1 LISVF
6 IEGVFAMIASLMP
19 TLNNVRRLALLAG
32 VMALPGLAVASPSG
46 VMGPKDA
53 PDPGNQPAP
62 VASFISGGRAVS
74 LRSYAGH
81 PIMLWQVAT
90 WCGSCR
96 AGLRV
101 LARNQA
107 MIDKTGI
114 RVIVLRDYR
123 NGGYPGIGITKFA
136 ERAAPGLMHDPH
148 FIFGDD
154 TRALYTL
161 YNPHHYVDVYD
172 LIGKDRKIKVVSST
186 PSATF
191 GRIEAFIAA
200 ERS

>member
-1 LISVF
+1 MNASV
-6 IEGVFAMIASLMP
+6 IP
-19 TLNNVRRLALLAG
+19 TPTTLRRLALLAG
-32 VMALPGLAVASPSG
+32 LMALPAVAFASPSG

-53 PDPGNQPAP
+53 PSPGNQPAP
-62 VASFISGGRAVS
+62 VASFISNGKTIS
-74 LRSYAGH
+74 LDTYKGH

-101 LARNQA
+101 FAQNKA

-114 RVIVLRDYR
+114 RVIVLRDYE

-136 ERAAPGLMHDPH
+136 TQAAPSLMHDPH

-154 TRALYTL
+154 TKALYTL

-172 LIGKDRKIKVVSST
+172 LISKDRKITTASSS

-191 GRIEAFIAA
+191 GKIKAFIAA
-200 ERS
+200 DPSS